1 MLHIHF
7 TVFYNYI
14 MIFYFYNKFNQ
25 YRTFSKSL
33 NNKTNFT
40 EKFYQKNL
48 LNEKIIKNK
57 DLYIYLSILNF
68 DLLLILKSANKKK

>member
-1 MLHIHF
+1 
-7 TVFYNYI
+7 